1 MKNTKLFSL
10 GVVAMAA
17 LMTISGCGG
26 GNKSSATGKEDSD
39 HSVVMV
45 TDVSGVDD
53 KSFNQSAWEGLQKWG
68 KEQKFKRGIGGCDF
82 IALSYSQL
90 RGHGWDRFPAVRAL
104 SVIKKA
110 KHQRRIPR
118 S

>member
-53 KSFNQSAWEGLQKWG
+53 KSFNQSAW
-68 KEQKFKRGIGGCDF
+68 
-82 IALSYSQL
+82 
-90 RGHGWDRFPAVRAL
+90 
-104 SVIKKA
+104 
-110 KHQRRIPR
+110 
-118 S
+118 

>member
-68 KEQKFKRGIGGCDF
+68 KSRSSNAGSAGMTIFNPMRSPSSPLTLTRLYRM
-82 IALSYSQL
+82 AS
-90 RGHGWDRFPAVRAL
+90 RRF
-104 SVIKKA
+104 SG
-110 KHQRRIPR
+110 
-118 S
+118 SDTF